1 MTAFSAIGLQRMS
14 GIKRR
19 MLSFLAGL
27 AIVYM
32 GVLALL
38 YFYQQKLL
46 YFPDVERPIAEPD
59 SLLQPVAYRSTDGIE
74 LNSLYRAPPSDAAR
88 VLLHFHGN
96 AGNIGGRVGRIVPY
110 AEAGMGVLLAEY
122 RGFGGNSGSPSE
134 PGLYDDARAA
144 IGFLRRQGVE
154 PGRMVFYGES
164 LGSGVAVQM
173 ATEFA
178 CSALVLEAPYSS
190 VADVAQGRYWMFPVK
205 ALGRDKYDST
215 AKIARVRCPI
225 FIMHGTADRVIP
237 IRYGERLYELA
248 PPPKEMKV
256 YPGLGHVQFDEVRGF
271 DAVLDFLRR
280 HGMIGATGEMRPRD
294 AAS

>member
-1 MTAFSAIGLQRMS
+1 MTAFSGIGLQRMS

-27 AIVYM
+27 AIVYL

-46 YFPDVERPIAEPD
+46 YFPDVQRPSAGPD
-59 SLLQPVAYRSTDGIE
+59 GLLQPVAYRSADGIE
-74 LNSLYRAPPSDAAR
+74 LSSLYRAPPSDAAR

-96 AGNIGGRVGRIVPY
+96 AGNIGDRVGRIVPY
-110 AEAGMGVLLAEY
+110 AEAGLGVLLAEY

-134 PGLYDDARAA
+134 QGLYDDARAA
-144 IGFLRRQGVE
+144 IGFLRQQGVE

-178 CSALVLEAPYSS
+178 CGALVLEAPYSS

-205 ALGRDKYDST
+205 ALVRDKFDSM

-225 FIMHGTADRVIP
+225 FIMHGTADQVIP
-237 IRYGERLYELA
+237 IRYGERLYALA
-248 PPPKEMKV
+248 PSPKEMKV

-271 DAVLDFLRR
+271 DAVLDFLQR
-280 HGMIGATGEMRPRD
+280 HGMIGAVRDMRRQD

>member
-1 MTAFSAIGLQRMS
+1 MS

-19 MLSFLAGL
+19 MLGFLLGL
-27 AIVYM
+27 AIVYL

-46 YFPDVERPIAEPD
+46 YFPDVQRPDAGPPGLLEPI
-59 SLLQPVAYRSTDGIE
+59 AYRSADGIE
-74 LNSLYRAPPSDAAR
+74 LNSLYRAPPSDAAQ

-96 AGNIGGRVGRIVPY
+96 AGNIGDRVGRIVPY
-110 AEAGMGVLLAEY
+110 ADAGMGVLLAEY

-134 PGLYDDARAA
+134 QGFYDDARAA
-144 IGFLRRQGVE
+144 IGFLRQQGVE
-154 PGRMVFYGES
+154 PGRIVFYGES

-178 CSALVLEAPYSS
+178 CGALVLEAPYSS

-205 ALGRDKYDST
+205 ALVRDRFDST

-237 IRYGERLYELA
+237 IRYGERLYTLA
-248 PPPKEMKV
+248 PSPKEMKV

-280 HGMIGATGEMRPRD
+280 HGMIGAVRDQPLQD

>member
-1 MTAFSAIGLQRMS
+1 MTAFSGIGLQRMS

-27 AIVYM
+27 AIVYL

-46 YFPDVERPIAEPD
+46 YFPDVQRPSAGPD
-59 SLLQPVAYRSTDGIE
+59 GLLQPVAYRSADGIE
-74 LNSLYRAPPSDAAR
+74 LSSLYRAPPSDAAR

-96 AGNIGGRVGRIVPY
+96 AGNIGDRVGRIVPY
-110 AEAGMGVLLAEY
+110 AEAGLGVLLAEY

-134 PGLYDDARAA
+134 QGLYDDARAA
-144 IGFLRRQGVE
+144 IGFLRQQGVE
-154 PGRMVFYGES
+154 PGRMVLYGES

-178 CSALVLEAPYSS
+178 CGALVLEAPYSS

-205 ALGRDKYDST
+205 ALVRDKFDSM

-225 FIMHGTADRVIP
+225 FIMHGTADQVIP
-237 IRYGERLYELA
+237 IRYGERLYALA
-248 PPPKEMKV
+248 PSPKEMKV

-271 DAVLDFLRR
+271 DAVLDFLQR
-280 HGMIGATGEMRPRD
+280 HGMIGAVRDMRRQD

>member
-27 AIVYM
+27 AIVYL

-38 YFYQQKLL
+38 YFNQQKLL
-46 YFPDVERPIAEPD
+46 YFPDVERPETGPD
-59 SLLQPVAYRSTDGIE
+59 GLLQPIAYRSADGIE
-74 LNSLYRAPPSDAAR
+74 LSSLYRAPPSDAAR

-96 AGNIGGRVGRIVPY
+96 AGNIGDRIGRILPF
-110 AEAGMGVLLAEY
+110 ADAGMGILLAEY

-134 PGLYDDARAA
+134 QGFYDDARAA
-144 IGFLRRQGVE
+144 IDFLGQQGVE

-173 ATEFA
+173 ATEFG
-178 CSALVLEAPYSS
+178 CGALVLEAPYSS

-205 ALGRDKYDST
+205 ALVRDKFNST

-248 PPPKEMKV
+248 PSPKEMKV
-256 YPGLGHVQFDEVRGF
+256 YPGLGHVGFDEVRGF

-280 HGMIGATGEMRPRD
+280 HGMIGAAGGMQRQD

>member
-1 MTAFSAIGLQRMS
+1 
-14 GIKRR
+14 
-19 MLSFLAGL
+19 
-27 AIVYM
+27 
-32 GVLALL
+32 
-38 YFYQQKLL
+38 
-46 YFPDVERPIAEPD
+46 
-59 SLLQPVAYRSTDGIE
+59 
-74 LNSLYRAPPSDAAR
+74 
-88 VLLHFHGN
+88 
-96 AGNIGGRVGRIVPY
+96 
-110 AEAGMGVLLAEY
+110 MGVLLAEY

-134 PGLYDDARAA
+134 QGFYDDARAA
-144 IGFLRRQGVE
+144 IAFLRQQGVE

-178 CSALVLEAPYSS
+178 CGALVLEAPYSS

-205 ALGRDKYDST
+205 ALVRDRYDST

-237 IRYGERLYELA
+237 IRYGERLYALA
-248 PPPKEMKV
+248 PAPKEMKV
-256 YPGLGHVQFDEVRGF
+256 YPGLGHVGFDEVRGF

-280 HGMIGATGEMRPRD
+280 HGMIGAGGDIRRQD

>member
-1 MTAFSAIGLQRMS
+1 
-14 GIKRR
+14 

-27 AIVYM
+27 AIVYF

-46 YFPDVERPIAEPD
+46 YFPDVERPDAGPPG
-59 SLLQPVAYRSTDGIE
+59 LLQPVAYRSADGIE
-74 LNSLYRAPPSDAAR
+74 LKSLYRAPASDAAQ

-96 AGNIGGRVGRIVPY
+96 AGNIGDRVGRIVPY
-110 AEAGMGVLLAEY
+110 ADAGMGVLLAEY

-134 PGLYDDARAA
+134 QGFYDDARAA
-144 IGFLRRQGVE
+144 IGFLRQQGVE
-154 PGRMVFYGES
+154 PGRIVFYGES

-178 CSALVLEAPYSS
+178 CGALVLEAPYSS

-205 ALGRDKYDST
+205 ALVRDKFDST
-215 AKIARVRCPI
+215 AKIAQVRCPI

-237 IRYGERLYELA
+237 IRYGERLYALA
-248 PPPKEMKV
+248 PSPKEMKI

-280 HGMIGATGEMRPRD
+280 HGMIGAVQDHPRQD

>member
-1 MTAFSAIGLQRMS
+1 
-14 GIKRR
+14 

-27 AIVYM
+27 AIVYF

-46 YFPDVERPIAEPD
+46 YFPDVERPDAGPPG
-59 SLLQPVAYRSTDGIE
+59 LLEPVAYRSADGIE
-74 LNSLYRAPPSDAAR
+74 LKSLYRAPPSDAAQ

-96 AGNIGGRVGRIVPY
+96 AGNIGDRVGRIVPY
-110 AEAGMGVLLAEY
+110 ADAGMGVLLAEY

-134 PGLYDDARAA
+134 QGFYDDARAA
-144 IGFLRRQGVE
+144 IGFLRQQGVE
-154 PGRMVFYGES
+154 LGRIVFYGES

-173 ATEFA
+173 ATEFT
-178 CSALVLEAPYSS
+178 CGALVLEAPYSS

-205 ALGRDKYDST
+205 ALVRDKFDST

-237 IRYGERLYELA
+237 IRYGERLYALA
-248 PPPKEMKV
+248 PSPKEMKV

-280 HGMIGATGEMRPRD
+280 HGMIGAVRDQRRHD

>member
-1 MTAFSAIGLQRMS
+1 MS

-19 MLSFLAGL
+19 MFSFLAGL
-27 AIVYM
+27 AIVYL
-32 GVLALL
+32 GALALL
-38 YFYQQKLL
+38 YFFQQKLL
-46 YFPDVERPIAEPD
+46 YFPDVERPSAGPEG
-59 SLLQPVAYRSTDGIE
+59 LLRPVAYRSSDGIA
-74 LNSLYRAPPSDAAR
+74 LNSLYRAPPSAAAQ

-96 AGNIGGRVGRIVPY
+96 AGNIGDRVERIVPY

-122 RGFGGNSGSPSE
+122 RGFGGNSGSPNE
-134 PGLYDDARAA
+134 QGLYDDARAA
-144 IGFLRRQGVE
+144 IGFLRQQGVE

-178 CSALVLEAPYSS
+178 CGALVLEAPYSS
-190 VADVAQGRYWMFPVK
+190 VADVAQGRYWMFPVR
-205 ALGRDKYDST
+205 ALVRDKFDST

-225 FIMHGTADRVIP
+225 FIMHGTADQVIP
-237 IRYGERLYELA
+237 IRYGERLYGLA
-248 PPPKEMKV
+248 PSPKEMKV

-280 HGMIGATGEMRPRD
+280 HGMISAVGDVRRQD

>member
-1 MTAFSAIGLQRMS
+1 MS

-27 AIVYM
+27 AIVYF

-46 YFPDVERPIAEPD
+46 YFPDVERPDAGPPG
-59 SLLQPVAYRSTDGIE
+59 LLQPVAYRSADGIE
-74 LNSLYRAPPSDAAR
+74 LKSLYRAPASDAAQ

-96 AGNIGGRVGRIVPY
+96 AGNIGDRVGRIVPY
-110 AEAGMGVLLAEY
+110 ADAGMGVLLAEY

-134 PGLYDDARAA
+134 QGFYDDARAA
-144 IGFLRRQGVE
+144 IGFLRQQGVE
-154 PGRMVFYGES
+154 PGRIVFYGES

-178 CSALVLEAPYSS
+178 CGALVLEAPYSS

-205 ALGRDKYDST
+205 ALVRDKFDST
-215 AKIARVRCPI
+215 AKIAQVRCPI

-237 IRYGERLYELA
+237 IRYGERLYALA
-248 PPPKEMKV
+248 PSPKEMKI

-280 HGMIGATGEMRPRD
+280 HGMIGAVRDHPRQD